1 MLLVPLSEGLLVETC
16 EYLAPHVARVTCQ
29 SDAGSADTMNLV
41 VKKGT
46 RSAIRA
52 EAIGL
57 EAIAEASKIFK
68 VPKVI
73 SFKDARCELTPQY
86 LWMNQVKGSPCGG
99 FVLKYI
105 FWLCNH
111 INIYFLK
118 RFGTRIC
125 AFNYFSIDWAGSLN
139 VCFCAIAL
147 GA

>member
-1 MLLVPLSEGLLVETC
+1 MLLVLLSEGLLVETC

-86 LWMNQVKGSPCGG
+86 L
-99 FVLKYI
+99 
-105 FWLCNH
+105 
-111 INIYFLK
+111 
-118 RFGTRIC
+118 
-125 AFNYFSIDWAGSLN
+125 
-139 VCFCAIAL
+139 
-147 GA
+147 